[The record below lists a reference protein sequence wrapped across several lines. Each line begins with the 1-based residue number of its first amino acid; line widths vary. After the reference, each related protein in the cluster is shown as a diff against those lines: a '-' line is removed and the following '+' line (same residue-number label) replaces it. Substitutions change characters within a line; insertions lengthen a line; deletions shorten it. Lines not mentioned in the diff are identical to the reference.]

1 MKSIKSVPAGFLL
14 AINYRGLIGIP
25 LEWRRPDEV
34 SMQLLDSAFRK
45 GFMSYLL
52 IKRFIA
58 TGGYH
63 LYPDRVSLS
72 RIVKKNSKTT
82 AAGWLPL
89 LPVTVQ

>member
-58 TGGYH
+58 TGGYR
-63 LYPDRVSLS
+63 LYPDRVTFSDS
-72 RIVKKNSKTT
+72 KKELKTT
-82 AAGWLPL
+82 AADWLPL